1 MAFKLFNPAKPGPGV
16 SKNRPQK
23 KRFFLFWELYFRKF
37 GKLIQANLIYVL
49 FSLPLVT
56 VGLADVGLT
65 YITRNFTREKHA
77 FVWSDFVG
85 TIRKNWK
92 QALPIG
98 LLNAVME
105 IVLLV
110 DVYYY
115 SHLNIESSVTRVIVT
130 AVAMLLLVVFTFMR
144 YYIPLMIVTFK
155 LTWKQLYKNAFIF
168 SFAAIG
174 PNLMITL
181 GTGVYYYFFG
191 TTLANFLNRLLNGPD
206 LTAEEIGA
214 YFSMIA
220 FFLLIY
226 LFFFPAFRS
235 FLIQFCIFPKVKKH
249 MIDPY
254 YEAHPQEDHAQ
265 KQALGIQDEVMEQ
278 KAREE
283 AVFEDRGRTDSYLS
297 EEEAK
302 NLPAIPKQYSERE
315 MRRFRDSQR
324 RARGKSDD
332 ADEDGTI

>member
-16 SKNRPQK
+16 SKNGPQK

-85 TIRKNWK
+85 TIKKNWK

-105 IVLLV
+105 IVLV
-110 DVYYY
+110 IDVYYY
-115 SHLNIESSVTRVIVT
+115 SHLDIQSSVTRVIVT
-130 AVAMLLLVVFTFMR
+130 AIAMLLLVVFTFMR

-155 LTWKQLYKNAFIF
+155 LNWKQMYKNALIF
-168 SFAAIG
+168 AFVNVF
-174 PNLMITL
+174 PNLLITL
-181 GTGVYYYFFG
+181 FVGVFYFLVYAALF
-191 TTLANFLNRLLNGPD
+191 TANYPLLAVLVF
-206 LTAEEIGA
+206 
-214 YFSMIA
+214 Y
-220 FFLLIY
+220 Y

-254 YEAHPQEDHAQ
+254 YEEHPQEDHAE
-265 KQALGIQDEVMEQ
+265 KQALGIQDEVMEK

-324 RARGKSDD
+324 RARNKSND
-332 ADEDGTI
+332 ADDDGTI

>member
-16 SKNRPQK
+16 SKNGPQK

-77 FVWSDFVG
+77 FVWSDFVD
-85 TIRKNWK
+85 TIKKNWK

-98 LLNAVME
+98 LLNTLME

-115 SHLNIESSVTRVIVT
+115 SHLNIESSVTRVVVT
-130 AVAMLLLVVFTFMR
+130 AIAMLLLVVFTFMR

-155 LTWKQLYKNAFIF
+155 LNWKQMYKNALIF
-168 SFAAIG
+168 AFVNVF
-174 PNLMITL
+174 PNLLITL
-181 GTGVYYYFFG
+181 FVGVFYYLVYAALF
-191 TTLANFLNRLLNGPD
+191 TANYPLLAVMVL
-206 LTAEEIGA
+206 
-214 YFSMIA
+214 Y
-220 FFLLIY
+220 Y

-254 YEAHPQEDHAQ
+254 YEEHPQEDHAQ
-265 KQALGIQDEVMEQ
+265 KQALGIQDEVMEK

-324 RARGKSDD
+324 RARNKNDD
-332 ADEDGTI
+332 ADDDGTI